1 MLDVIMILVMA
12 VLWIIT
18 LIFGII
24 IEFKKSEKIEKVG
37 TMFAIVALIVSAL
50 VGISFIW
57 RV

>member
-37 TMFAIVALIVSAL
+37 TMIAIVALIVSAL
-50 VGISFIW
+50 VGIFFVW